1 MSRGKSLTLADVR
14 RWPPAVNVEQAALA
28 LGVSRASLY
37 QAIAEDAL
45 PRGQAITVGH
55 RRKVLTHS
63 LLEVLEGGAD
73 RAASA

>member
-37 QAIAEDAL
+37 QAIAEDRCPVAT
-45 PRGQAITVGH
+45 ITVGH

>member
-37 QAIAEDAL
+37 QAIAEDRCPVAT
-45 PRGQAITVGH
+45 ITVGH
-55 RRKVLTHS
+55 RRKILTHS
-63 LLEVLEGGAD
+63 LISVLEGGD
-73 RAASA
+73 QAASA